1 VLFCFNFIVPT
12 GLSTN
17 REKTLENNKLT
28 LPAIS
33 EPCTKPCTSSDFSQE
48 NTFLA
53 PEFAHLL
60 EVWPRLPEEIRQTIY
75 DIALDAL
82 KNVEER
88 HALGQDHNTEK
99 D

>member
-1 VLFCFNFIVPT
+1 MVEAGGVEPKQ
-12 GLSTN
+12 
-17 REKTLENNKLT
+17 EKSPKNNKLT

-33 EPCTKPCTSSDFSQE
+33 KPCTKPCTSSDFSQK

-53 PEFAHLL
+53 PELAHLV

-82 KNVEER
+82 KDVEER
-88 HALGQDHNTEK
+88 PAVGQEPHTEEGE
-99 D
+99 